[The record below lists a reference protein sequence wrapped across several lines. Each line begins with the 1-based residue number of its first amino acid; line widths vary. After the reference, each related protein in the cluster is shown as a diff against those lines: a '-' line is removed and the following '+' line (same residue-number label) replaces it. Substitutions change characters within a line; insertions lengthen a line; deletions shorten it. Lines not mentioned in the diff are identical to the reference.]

1 MSTRSIVQ
9 LAHILLLG
17 PLLIAIGINSTYI
30 PSWVPMALGIFVILY
45 HAYKMTLAGWNWV
58 NLFHVCVVG
67 PALVAATLIR
77 PAREIV
83 LMLGIAAIGYH
94 GYYLIGSGVGVPG
107 S

>member
-1 MSTRSIVQ
+1 MSTRMIVQ

-17 PLLIAIGINSTYI
+17 PLLIAIGINSSYI
-30 PSWVPMALGIFVILY
+30 PSWLSMALGIFIILY
-45 HAYKMTLAGWNWV
+45 HAYKISLVGWNWV

-67 PALVAATLIR
+67 PALIASTMTR

-94 GYYLIGSGVGVPG
+94 GYYLTGSGSG
-107 S
+107 SEAS